1 MDADTVISIEQ
12 LSKVYRLGQI
22 NTGTLAGDF
31 SRFMARLRKKPD
43 PTAKIA
49 RGAVST
55 NSELWALQDIN
66 LEVKRGVA
74 LGILGRNGAGKS
86 TLVKVL
92 SRITAPSS
100 GRARIRGRVSSLLE
114 VGTGFH
120 PELTGRENIF
130 LNGCIMGLSKSD
142 IRKKFDPIVDFSGVE
157 RFIDTPVKR
166 YSSGMYVR
174 LAFAVAA
181 HLEPDILIVDEVLAV
196 GDLEFQQ
203 KCIGKMGGVTKEGR
217 TVLFV
222 SHSLAAIRQ
231 LCSETILL
239 RQGILEFA
247 GGVEEG
253 IARYK
258 SQISSAEDIASSGVL
273 FRDDTP
279 ISQEELYRITRVEV
293 LDEAS
298 ALRSRVS
305 TWDFVRIRVHYFARD
320 AVDNGSGVIT
330 VSSLENVQ
338 LLLMSSRPDRGTPM
352 AVKQG
357 EHYFDCTVPR
367 WPLAAGKYQL
377 EAGLAVPMR
386 DWLCKMDSPVA
397 FTIEEKDVY
406 GSGFPPNSSRY
417 QIAVE
422 YEFTS

>member
-1 MDADTVISIEQ
+1 MDAETVISLEN
-12 LSKVYRLGQI
+12 LTKVYRLGQI

-31 SRFMARLRKKPD
+31 SRLFARLRGRPD
-43 PTAKIA
+43 PTSKVTQATA
-49 RGAVST
+49 SAH
-55 NSELWALQDIN
+55 ELWALEDVSLKIS
-66 LEVKRGVA
+66 RGSAV
-74 LGILGRNGAGKS
+74 GILGRNGAGKS
-86 TLVKVL
+86 TLVKIL

-130 LNGCIMGLSKSD
+130 LNGCIMGLNKSE
-142 IRKKFDPIVDFSGVE
+142 IRRKFDPIVEFSGVE

-203 KCIGKMGGVTKEGR
+203 KCIGKMGGVAKEGR

-231 LCSETILL
+231 LCTETILL
-239 RQGILEFA
+239 RQGRLEFA

-253 IARYK
+253 IAQYK
-258 SQISSAEDIASSGVL
+258 RQIAQPGDSSSTGILFKDDSPIAE
-273 FRDDTP
+273 
-279 ISQEELYRITRVEV
+279 EELYRITRLEV
-293 LDEAS
+293 LSEDGE
-298 ALRSRVS
+298 LCSRVS
-305 TWDFVRIRVHYFARD
+305 TWDFIRLRVHYFARD
-320 AVDNGSGVIT
+320 PVENGSGVIT

-338 LLLMSSRPDRGTPM
+338 LLLMSSRPDRGTPL
-352 AVKQG
+352 AIKQG
-357 EHYFDCTVPR
+357 HHFFDCSIPR

-386 DWLCKMDSPVA
+386 DWLCRMKLPAVIS
-397 FTIEEKDVY
+397 TEEKDVY
-406 GSGFPPNSSRY
+406 GSGFPPNSNRY
-417 QIAVE
+417 QVAID
-422 YEFTS
+422 YEFSS